1 MGLIFQGFKIPYDTG
16 KETTFINY
24 ISNLEVYTKL
34 QFNPTALKH
43 QFASMTNHLPPSPI
57 STIYRIT
64 EVMKV
69 KDIKN

>member
-24 ISNLEVYTKL
+24 ILNLEVYTKI
-34 QFNPTALKH
+34 QFNSTALNH

-64 EVMKV
+64 EVMK
-69 KDIKN
+69 